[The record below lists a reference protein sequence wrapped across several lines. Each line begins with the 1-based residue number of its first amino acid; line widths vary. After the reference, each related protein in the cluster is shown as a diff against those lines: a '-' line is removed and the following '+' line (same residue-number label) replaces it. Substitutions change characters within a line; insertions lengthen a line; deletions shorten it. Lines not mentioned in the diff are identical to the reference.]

1 MSRPDPRRRAKDPRR
16 LRTCTQCLAW
26 GVLWRPTC
34 STCCDF
40 SRRYPAGIC
49 STCRREVPVRDG
61 VCRLCRKQATLIS
74 KVDGHAHRKVDL
86 TVAARTGHQLFFAN
100 VGHFRGKGTTRQP
113 KVTPQAAVETP
124 PRVIV
129 ADPGRRPGVQLML
142 CDPLRDY
149 RGTSPQTPPRDP
161 ALMALL
167 LHHTETLAERYG
179 WQKFTVRN
187 VRYVLNGLAG
197 CHEPG
202 ETIKASTVQA
212 LTELKVP
219 TRRVLEVLSMVDG
232 LLVDDRPDALTRHI
246 DAQFAELPTPMRQEL
261 QVWIDT
267 LRHGGPRRRAHP
279 EMTTRTRL
287 LCARPFLLEV
297 ATRYQTLRQVTGDDV
312 STWLEC
318 CRRPED
324 TLGALRDLFR
334 VLKTQRLVFT
344 NPTSRIHHARRHK
357 HIPRPLSPQVLQQ
370 IGHVAQDNPVLRV
383 VVVLIGVHALS
394 PKQVCGL
401 QLDDIDLPN
410 RRLHLN
416 GTERSLDPFSADAI
430 NDYSS
435 YRHHRWPHTSNPHLL
450 VTSIS
455 ANDHSTVSAPWL
467 CNLFRDLPATPNQLR
482 QDRILEEAR
491 ATGADPLHLA
501 AMFDFAADTGLRY
514 ASAVTPEPAPP
525 GL

>member
-1 MSRPDPRRRAKDPRR
+1 MNRPDPRRRAKDPRR

-86 TVAARTGHQLFFAN
+86 TVAARAGHQLFFAN

-187 VRYVLNGLAG
+187 VR
-197 CHEPG
+197 
-202 ETIKASTVQA
+202 
-212 LTELKVP
+212 
-219 TRRVLEVLSMVDG
+219 
-232 LLVDDRPDALTRHI
+232 
-246 DAQFAELPTPMRQEL
+246 
-261 QVWIDT
+261 
-267 LRHGGPRRRAHP
+267 
-279 EMTTRTRL
+279 
-287 LCARPFLLEV
+287 
-297 ATRYQTLRQVTGDDV
+297 
-312 STWLEC
+312 
-318 CRRPED
+318 
-324 TLGALRDLFR
+324 
-334 VLKTQRLVFT
+334 
-344 NPTSRIHHARRHK
+344 
-357 HIPRPLSPQVLQQ
+357 
-370 IGHVAQDNPVLRV
+370 
-383 VVVLIGVHALS
+383 
-394 PKQVCGL
+394 
-401 QLDDIDLPN
+401 
-410 RRLHLN
+410 
-416 GTERSLDPFSADAI
+416 
-430 NDYSS
+430 
-435 YRHHRWPHTSNPHLL
+435 
-450 VTSIS
+450 
-455 ANDHSTVSAPWL
+455 
-467 CNLFRDLPATPNQLR
+467 
-482 QDRILEEAR
+482 
-491 ATGADPLHLA
+491 
-501 AMFDFAADTGLRY
+501 
-514 ASAVTPEPAPP
+514 
-525 GL
+525 